1 MIGDWQSH
9 PKISIHLFY
18 VHFLPAIA
26 YVNWQVIA
34 IVLIFWNVLRVQVY
48 QNPVSTAKENKTEQ
62 EQEVTTEGRTD
73 ATTEETTEVTIVKS
87 DNVRILQLLVV
98 CK

>member
-1 MIGDWQSH
+1 
-9 PKISIHLFY
+9 
-18 VHFLPAIA
+18 
-26 YVNWQVIA
+26 VIA

-73 ATTEETTEVTIVKS
+73 ATTEETTEGTTDVTTDVTIVKS